1 MDSSR
6 KSSRFAPAMQKIA
19 DGLYIEVLGP
29 TPGKGTL
36 QDLQVKLRP
45 SHLFAKVDIHEKNL
59 SLSFLDDE
67 WIAKAIKKK
76 YVQASQM
83 TASMEDSSKSW
94 VLTGS
99 TPELQQ
105 LIVRASDEPGA
116 FGPLLSVQKLD

>member
-45 SHLFAKVDIHEKNL
+45 AHWFAKVDIREKSL

-67 WIAKAIKKK
+67 WIAKAFKKR

-83 TASMEDSSKSW
+83 TASGEDGSKSW
-94 VLTGS
+94 VLTS
-99 TPELQQ
+99 PTPELQQ

-116 FGPLLSVQKLD
+116 FAQMLSAQKLD

>member
-1 MDSSR
+1 
-6 KSSRFAPAMQKIA
+6 MQKIG

-45 SHLFAKVDIHEKNL
+45 SHWFAKVDIHEKNL

-83 TASMEDSSKSW
+83 TASSEDSSKSW

-116 FGPLLSVQKLD
+116 FEQMLSAQKLD